1 MNVFRQVKTVLW
13 GFFGVAP
20 RDAREGR
27 QENVNPFVLIGVA
40 LAAVLVLLGMLVLIV
55 HQVAKG

>member
-20 RDAREGR
+20 REARTGEP
-27 QENVNPFVLIGVA
+27 QKVNPFVLIAVA
-40 LAAVLVLLGMLVLIV
+40 LVMVLVFLGTLAFIV
-55 HQVAKG
+55 HQVVKP

>member
-20 RDAREGR
+20 RDARGGEH
-27 QENVNPFVLIGVA
+27 EKMNPFVLIGVA
-40 LAAVLVLLGMLVLIV
+40 LVAVLVFLGTLAFIV
-55 HQVAKG
+55 HQVVKP